1 MQQIAIA
8 PWGDVVI
15 LGQFTARLLARDT
28 GAELLSLGV
37 CFTQSP
43 DAAAFVDDHRLIL
56 ACREEV
62 QEITFPRG
70 RSRPVFRFPARM
82 EHTAVGGGR
91 LAASLFNGD
100 PHGGDNGVRV
110 YSLDGFQEVDWF
122 DPGGHVGGIAISA
135 DGQRVAVDLLDADI
149 VVRDV
154 ATKETRVLEK
164 APRHRRSALHF
175 SPSGARLFAEI
186 GHSVGGEID
195 AATGAVQSSFETSPW
210 ISAARYA
217 GGDGVFVT
225 GAGGLFLCGAGGR
238 LRRSPV
244 GDLGEGLDLSAD
256 GSFVC
261 ASGRSGDVACFSKK
275 PVPPSTFAATREG
288 LEDGGSGR

>member
-1 MQQIAIA
+1 MAMNDPPQPAAAA
-8 PWGDVVI
+8 PPARGLRGVWILAGCAGVGLVV
-15 LGQFTARLLARDT
+15 
-28 GAELLSLGV
+28 LGV
-37 CFTQSP
+37 
-43 DAAAFVDDHRLIL
+43 
-56 ACREEV
+56 
-62 QEITFPRG
+62 
-70 RSRPVFRFPARM
+70 
-82 EHTAVGGGR
+82 VGA
-91 LAASLFNGD
+91 LAAL
-100 PHGGDNGVRV
+100 
-110 YSLDGFQEVDWF
+110 
-122 DPGGHVGGIAISA
+122 
-135 DGQRVAVDLLDADI
+135 VAVNARTAAI
-149 VVRDV
+149 RAVP
-154 ATKETRVLEK
+154 
-164 APRHRRSALHF
+164 APAPPPPAPHEQAP
-175 SPSGARLFAEI
+175 SPPPAPTE
-186 GHSVGGEID
+186 
-195 AATGAVQSSFETSPW
+195 SSFETSPW